1 MCIRHLRA
9 IAPVVGVLAL
19 AGTVGAGLFA
29 AFGIYNIAADVPH
42 LALTRQFVSY
52 VRERSIA
59 VRAASIVVPDL
70 TSKQMIA
77 EGASDYDAMCTVCH
91 LAPGMAENEMR
102 PGMNPKP
109 PQLASVPASA
119 PGRQF
124 WIIKHGIKMTG
135 MSAWGVT
142 HSDQEIWNMV
152 AFLQKL
158 PALSAQQYHALTSA
172 SAGHHE
178 HDEHPDNMKMDMGH

>member
-1 MCIRHLRA
+1 MCVRHLRA
-9 IAPVVGVLAL
+9 VAPVIGLLAL
-19 AGTVGAGLFA
+19 AGVVGAGLFA
-29 AFGIYNIAADVPH
+29 AFGLYNVAADAPH
-42 LALTRQFVSY
+42 MALTRQFIGY
-52 VRERSIA
+52 VRKRSIA
-59 VRAASIVVPDL
+59 VRAASVVVPDL
-70 TSKQMIA
+70 SGKQMIA
-77 EGASDYDAMCTVCH
+77 DGASDYDAMCTICH

-109 PQLASVPASA
+109 PQLAAISAIA

-158 PALSAQQYHALTSA
+158 PPLSAQQYHTLTSA
-172 SAGHHE
+172 AAGHHE
-178 HDEHPDNMKMDMGH
+178 HDEKPDGMKMDMGH

>member
-9 IAPVVGVLAL
+9 IAPVVGGLVLAG
-19 AGTVGAGLFA
+19 AVGAGLFA
-29 AFGIYNIAADVPH
+29 TLGLYNIAADAPH
-42 LALTRQFVSY
+42 LALTRQFISY

-59 VRAASIVVPDL
+59 VRATSVVVPDL
-70 TSKQMIA
+70 SGKQMIA
-77 EGASDYDAMCTVCH
+77 EGASDYEAMCTGCH

-109 PQLASVPASA
+109 PQLASIPALA
-119 PGRQF
+119 PATQF

-152 AFLQKL
+152 ALLQRL
-158 PALSAQQYHALTSA
+158 PTLSAQQYRALTSA

-178 HDEHPDNMKMDMGH
+178 HDENTGNMKMDMEH

>member
-9 IAPVVGVLAL
+9 VAPVVGILAL
-19 AGTVGAGLFA
+19 AGIAGAGLFA
-29 AFGIYNIAADVPH
+29 AVGIYNIAADAPH
-42 LALTRQFVSY
+42 LALTRQFVGY

-109 PQLASVPASA
+109 PQLASVS
-119 PGRQF
+119 RYRSRC
-124 WIIKHGIKMTG
+124 T
-135 MSAWGVT
+135 V
-142 HSDQEIWNMV
+142 
-152 AFLQKL
+152 L
-158 PALSAQQYHALTSA
+158 
-172 SAGHHE
+172 GHQTWH
-178 HDEHPDNMKMDMGH
+178 

>member
-29 AFGIYNIAADVPH
+29 AFGIYNIAADAPH

-70 TSKQMIA
+70 SSKQMIA

-109 PQLASVPASA
+109 PQLAS
-119 PGRQF
+119 
-124 WIIKHGIKMTG
+124 
-135 MSAWGVT
+135 
-142 HSDQEIWNMV
+142 
-152 AFLQKL
+152 
-158 PALSAQQYHALTSA
+158 
-172 SAGHHE
+172 
-178 HDEHPDNMKMDMGH
+178 